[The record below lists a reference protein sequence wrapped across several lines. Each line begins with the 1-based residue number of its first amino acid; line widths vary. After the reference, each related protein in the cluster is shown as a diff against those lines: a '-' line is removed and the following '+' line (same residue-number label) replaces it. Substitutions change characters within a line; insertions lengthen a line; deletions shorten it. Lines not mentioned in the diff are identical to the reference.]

1 MKKITLLII
10 CVLGFILGSNAGTV
24 YYVSST
30 ATLGLQNGSS
40 WDNAF
45 LSPAAAIASATPVS
59 GDEFWVKQGTY
70 VLTAQLSWETGQSF
84 YGGFVGTETLR
95 SQRSTDATLTI
106 LDGNNLYRVLN
117 APSMASPT
125 TWDGFTIQNGAQATG
140 AGAFLQKNAILSNCI
155 FQNNKAVNVTSPY
168 VAAGGAIYIQGL
180 AGDADSIKVL
190 NCTIKTNSVKS
201 AAVASNYC
209 GGGGI
214 YIKPGSI
221 KAVVRGCTI
230 DSNIADGLG
239 TANAI
244 VSGGGIYM
252 CDGIIDNCTIKNNT
266 ATNANPTTFVLTNA
280 KNQAGGIFIMPQA
293 STNTIVKNT
302 TISGNSAPTY
312 VGGGIA
318 IDPLYTTTVVTA
330 KTSILNC
337 TIVNNSTWG
346 AGGGAITAAG
356 NATSTSEYA
365 FNNCIVANNESSS
378 VAAGGGGI
386 FVNNVAGTSI
396 AKFINCTVVNNKML
410 TTNYG
415 GAGVFYNNIAA
426 DITNCVFWGNG
437 SVGALAPYN
446 VRVKNTLTTNKLI
459 NCAFDSHFNEL
470 EVSPVATPADLTGKV
485 IVDVNN
491 TGSTGGTLYANFTS
505 PTNFIGKVVTAGD
518 VTSFASADWS
528 IASTSAC
535 KDAGTTVASV
545 TTDILGTPRPQGG
558 VYDIGA
564 YEVKTIPIL
573 DATTAASSITS
584 SSASSGGNITANGGA
599 SVSARGVC
607 WNQSINPT
615 ISSAHTTNGTGNGS
629 FTSSFSGLQP
639 NKTYYVRAYAT
650 NSVGTGYGAQ
660 ISFTTLL
667 GTPDITFS
675 TPTSVSKSYGDAK
688 FTNTAGSSN
697 SAGAITYSS
706 GNTSVATV
714 DASTGEVT
722 ILTSG
727 SAVITANIAANGD
740 YNSGLSTYT
749 VNVSRASQTITFG
762 MQVNKNVGDADF
774 SPATVSS
781 GLTVSYSSTNTA
793 AVSIDGTT
801 GWIHIVAPGTT
812 TITASQAGN
821 GNYNAA
827 SSVDQSLT
835 VNSSTITVS
844 SNSNISTLS
853 PTSAIDLTVSAG
865 YELTVNAD
873 ANVKSITVAPGAKL
887 TLNNTSVLTSTNGI
901 TLQNTASG
909 TASFVDSRTADNP
922 SVLAGIVQ
930 QDITETNRNWYVA
943 VPVSGKSA
951 SDITLSAAKIIKRN
965 EGFSSWDDVSGSLTA
980 GVGYIAVASTNSG
993 TTSWSL
999 NGNLN
1004 SGKVEVPVT
1013 NSGASSTGYN
1023 LLGNPYP
1030 SYLNW
1035 EQVLNLNATNASLLQ
1050 STIWYRTATFNN
1062 GLSKFDYS
1070 FNTYNSTGRMSIPA
1084 STTGYIPPMQAFW
1097 VLAGS
1102 AGTVTFTNA
1111 MRSHG
1116 DGASNKLK
1124 APSLNQQQIL
1134 RLQVSNAVNSDETLV
1149 YFNPN
1154 ASNAYDNFDSP
1165 KMSNN
1170 IASIP
1175 EIFTMVGT
1183 EKLVINGMNSVIPN
1197 QEIPLGFSTGQSNTF
1212 TIKAT
1217 EISNFND
1224 GTQIFLKDSQTNNE
1238 WNLTDGSAYNFS
1250 SDISSS
1256 NTSRFSVIFKAA
1268 SITTGIINSKG
1279 ASNSIL
1285 IYRNVNNL
1293 ISINCVN
1300 GIVGEASVSVY
1311 NAVGQK
1317 LAEQALQSSITIL
1330 SRSFTPGVYLVSVRA
1345 NAKSCTQKVVI
1356 N

>member
-1 MKKITLLII
+1 MKKSILLII
-10 CVLGFILGSNAGTV
+10 CVLGLNMWSNATV
-24 YYVSST
+24 YYVSSAGNNT
-30 ATLGLQNGSS
+30 TGDSWTNAFTSPGKALATLTAGTSS
-40 WDNAF
+40 GQHEVWVAKGTYS
-45 LSPAAAIASATPVS
+45 LSATY
-59 GDEFWVKQGTY
+59 TT
-70 VLTAQLSWETGQSF
+70 LTWKTGINF
-84 YGGFVGTETLR
+84 YGGFTFGQTARTD
-95 SQRSTDATLTI
+95 RSTDASLTI
-106 LDGNNLYRVLN
+106 LDGINTYRVLTSTTLLY
-117 APSMASPT
+117 AT
-125 TWDGFTIQNGAQATG
+125 TWDGFTIQNGYHTGG
-140 AGAFLQKNAILSNCI
+140 AGGALLQRNAILQNCI
-155 FQNNKAVNVTSPY
+155 VQNCKTTNY
-168 VAAGGAIYIQGL
+168 GGGGIAIG
-180 AGDADSIKVL
+180 GVSTETDSIKVL
-190 NCTIKTNSVKS
+190 NCIIRNNTVTDNTSS
-201 AAVASNYC
+201 QR

-214 YIKPGSI
+214 QIKAGSFC
-221 KAVVRGCTI
+221 AVVRGCTI
-230 DSNIADGLG
+230 DGNISDGLAG
-239 TANAI
+239 AGNVGGAGIHMMDGKVENCTISNNVATNKNASGGAI
-244 VSGGGIYM
+244 SYTGKCQGGGILVWPQTTTNPITIKNCTITGNSSQTYSGGGI
-252 CDGIIDNCTIKNNT
+252 CIDPTTSSVITAAQVNVSRTIITNNFVYKYGGGVATDRQSATATSSYAFENCVIANNRAENNNGGGVFVNNT
-266 ATNANPTTFVLTNA
+266 AGASGAVSFTNCNIVNNRMTTFS
-280 KNQAGGIFIMPQA
+280 AGGAGIYYNSIPALIKNCVLWGNTVYGA
-293 STNTIVKNT
+293 SPLKHNVRTADIT
-302 TISGNSAPTY
+302 GNQ
-312 VGGGIA
+312 
-318 IDPLYTTTVVTA
+318 
-330 KTSILNC
+330 ILNC
-337 TIVNNSTWG
+337 
-346 AGGGAITAAG
+346 AID
-356 NATSTSEYA
+356 SRFS
-365 FNNCIVANNESSS
+365 
-378 VAAGGGGI
+378 
-386 FVNNVAGTSI
+386 
-396 AKFINCTVVNNKML
+396 
-410 TTNYG
+410 
-415 GAGVFYNNIAA
+415 AA
-426 DITNCVFWGNG
+426 DVNYSVNTTTLTGLVTVETSNSG
-437 SVGALAPYN
+437 SVSGKFY
-446 VRVKNTLTTNKLI
+446 TNF
-459 NCAFDSHFNEL
+459 A
-470 EVSPVATPADLTGKV
+470 
-485 IVDVNN
+485 
-491 TGSTGGTLYANFTS
+491 S
-505 PTNFIGKVVTAGD
+505 PTNFTGNIVTANVD
-518 VTSFASADWS
+518 SIALITNADWS
-528 IASTSAC
+528 ISFNSAC
-535 KDAGTTVASV
+535 LNTGATVASP
-545 TTDILGTPRPQGG
+545 TNDIIGTPRPQGAA
-558 VYDIGA
+558 YDIGA
-564 YEVKTIPIL
+564 YEVKTVPVL
-573 DATTAASSITS
+573 DATVAASAITS
-584 SSASSGGNITANGGA
+584 SSASSGGNITGNGGA
-599 SVSARGVC
+599 SVTARGVC
-607 WNQSINPT
+607 WNLTSNPD
-615 ISSAHTTNGTGNGS
+615 IASAHTSNGTGTGS
-629 FTSSFSGLQP
+629 FTSNFTGLQP

-660 ISFTTLL
+660 VSFTTLF
-667 GTPDITFS
+667 GTPTLTFG
-675 TPTSVSKSYGDAK
+675 TPTSVSKTYGDAL
-688 FTNTAGSSN
+688 FTNAASSSN
-697 SAGAITYSS
+697 SSGAITYSS
-706 GNTSVATV
+706 GNTNVATV
-714 DASTGEVT
+714 DVSTGAVT
-722 ILTSG
+722 IVGAG
-727 SAVITANIAANGD
+727 SSVITATIAANGD
-740 YNSGLSTYT
+740 YNSGLITYT
-749 VNVSRASQTITFG
+749 VNVSPASQTITFG

-774 SPATVSS
+774 SPATASS
-781 GLTVSYSSTNTA
+781 GLVVSYSSTNTA

-812 TITASQAGN
+812 TITASQTGN

-827 SSVDQSLT
+827 SSVNQSLT

-951 SDITLSAAKIIKRN
+951 SDITLSSAKIIKRN

-993 TTSWSL
+993 TISWSL

-1062 GLSKFDYS
+1062 GMSKFDYS

-1084 STTGYIPPMQAFW
+1084 NTTGYIPPMQAFW

-1268 SITTGIINSKG
+1268 SITTGIINRKTD
-1279 ASNSIL
+1279 SNSIL

-1293 ISINCVN
+1293 ISINCVT

-1317 LAEQALQSSITIL
+1317 LAEQALQSSITVL
-1330 SRSFTPGVYLVSVRA
+1330 NRSFTPGVYLVSVRA

>member
-10 CVLGFILGSNAGTV
+10 CVLGFHLWSNAGTV

-45 LSPAAAIASATPVS
+45 LSPGAAIASTTPVS
-59 GDEFWVKQGTY
+59 GDEIWVKQGSY

-95 SQRSTDATLTI
+95 SQRSTDATLTV

-505 PTNFIGKVVTAGD
+505 PTNFIGKTLVAGD
-518 VTSFASADWS
+518 ITSLASADWS

-545 TTDILGTPRPQGG
+545 TNDILGTPRPQGAA
-558 VYDIGA
+558 YDIGA
-564 YEVKTIPIL
+564 YEVKTIPVL
-573 DATTAASSITS
+573 DATVAASAITS
-584 SSASSGGNITANGGA
+584 SSASSGGNITGNGGA
-599 SVSARGVC
+599 SVTARGVC
-607 WNQSINPT
+607 WNLTSNPD
-615 ISSAHTTNGTGNGS
+615 IASAHTSNGTGTGS
-629 FTSSFSGLQP
+629 FTSNFTGLQP

-660 ISFTTLL
+660 VSFTTLF
-667 GTPDITFS
+667 GTPT
-675 TPTSVSKSYGDAK
+675 
-688 FTNTAGSSN
+688 
-697 SAGAITYSS
+697 
-706 GNTSVATV
+706 
-714 DASTGEVT
+714 
-722 ILTSG
+722 L
-727 SAVITANIAANGD
+727 
-740 YNSGLSTYT
+740 
-749 VNVSRASQTITFG
+749 TFG
-762 MQVNKNVGDADF
+762 T
-774 SPATVSS
+774 P
-781 GLTVSYSSTNTA
+781 
-793 AVSIDGTT
+793 
-801 GWIHIVAPGTT
+801 
-812 TITASQAGN
+812 
-821 GNYNAA
+821 
-827 SSVDQSLT
+827 
-835 VNSSTITVS
+835 
-844 SNSNISTLS
+844 NI
-853 PTSAIDLTVSAG
+853 G
-865 YELTVNAD
+865 
-873 ANVKSITVAPGAKL
+873 
-887 TLNNTSVLTSTNGI
+887 
-901 TLQNTASG
+901 
-909 TASFVDSRTADNP
+909 
-922 SVLAGIVQ
+922 
-930 QDITETNRNWYVA
+930 
-943 VPVSGKSA
+943 
-951 SDITLSAAKIIKRN
+951 
-965 EGFSSWDDVSGSLTA
+965 
-980 GVGYIAVASTNSG
+980 
-993 TTSWSL
+993 
-999 NGNLN
+999 
-1004 SGKVEVPVT
+1004 
-1013 NSGASSTGYN
+1013 
-1023 LLGNPYP
+1023 
-1030 SYLNW
+1030 
-1035 EQVLNLNATNASLLQ
+1035 
-1050 STIWYRTATFNN
+1050 
-1062 GLSKFDYS
+1062 
-1070 FNTYNSTGRMSIPA
+1070 
-1084 STTGYIPPMQAFW
+1084 
-1097 VLAGS
+1097 
-1102 AGTVTFTNA
+1102 
-1111 MRSHG
+1111 
-1116 DGASNKLK
+1116 
-1124 APSLNQQQIL
+1124 
-1134 RLQVSNAVNSDETLV
+1134 
-1149 YFNPN
+1149 
-1154 ASNAYDNFDSP
+1154 
-1165 KMSNN
+1165 
-1170 IASIP
+1170 
-1175 EIFTMVGT
+1175 
-1183 EKLVINGMNSVIPN
+1183 
-1197 QEIPLGFSTGQSNTF
+1197 
-1212 TIKAT
+1212 
-1217 EISNFND
+1217 
-1224 GTQIFLKDSQTNNE
+1224 
-1238 WNLTDGSAYNFS
+1238 
-1250 SDISSS
+1250 
-1256 NTSRFSVIFKAA
+1256 
-1268 SITTGIINSKG
+1268 
-1279 ASNSIL
+1279 
-1285 IYRNVNNL
+1285 
-1293 ISINCVN
+1293 
-1300 GIVGEASVSVY
+1300 
-1311 NAVGQK
+1311 
-1317 LAEQALQSSITIL
+1317 
-1330 SRSFTPGVYLVSVRA
+1330 
-1345 NAKSCTQKVVI
+1345 
-1356 N
+1356 

>member
-10 CVLGFILGSNAGTV
+10 CVLGLNMWSNATTV

-30 ATLGLQNGSS
+30 ATGNGLGTS

-59 GDEFWVKQGTY
+59 GDEIWVKQGAY
-70 VLTAQLSWETGQSF
+70 IITAQLSWETGQSF

-106 LDGNNLYRVLN
+106 IDGNNLYRVLN

-125 TWDGFTIQNGAQATG
+125 TWDGFTIQNGLSSG
-140 AGAFLQKNAILSNCI
+140 GGGGAFLQKNAILSNCI
-155 FQNNKAVNVTSPY
+155 FQNNKATDFG
-168 VAAGGAIYIQGL
+168 GGAIYIQG
-180 AGDADSIKVL
+180 ATGDADSIKV
-190 NCTIKTNSVKS
+190 I
-201 AAVASNYC
+201 
-209 GGGGI
+209 
-214 YIKPGSI
+214 
-221 KAVVRGCTI
+221 
-230 DSNIADGLG
+230 
-239 TANAI
+239 
-244 VSGGGIYM
+244 
-252 CDGIIDNCTIKNNT
+252 NCTIKNNT
-266 ATNANPTTFVLTNA
+266 MTKTGSAKRGGGGIYVKAGSFKTVIRGCTIESNTADGLAGTSDIAGGGVYLCDGTLDASTIKNNIITNRAAASPFTLSTNG
-280 KNQAGGIFIMPQA
+280 KCQGGGIFIMPQA
-293 STNTIVKNT
+293 ITTNPITVRNCT
-302 TISGNSAPTY
+302 VSGNYSEGS
-312 VGGGIA
+312 VGGGIS
-318 IDPLYTTTVVTA
+318 IDPLFVAGTVITAPVNVTR
-330 KTSILNC
+330 
-337 TIVNNSTWG
+337 TIITNNWAYK
-346 AGGGAITAAG
+346 AGGGVMTDG
-356 NATSTSEYA
+356 LEPSSTSNYVFA
-365 FNNCIVANNESSS
+365 NCVIANNESSTI
-378 VAAGGGGI
+378 AAGGGGAFI
-386 FVNNVAGTSI
+386 NNVTAYTGTVS
-396 AKFINCTVVNNKML
+396 FTNCTVVNNKML
-410 TTNYG
+410 TSNYG
-415 GAGVFYNNIAA
+415 GAGIYYNNIKS
-426 DITNCVFWGNG
+426 DITNCAFWGNG
-437 SVGALAPYN
+437 GVTTFYN
-446 VRVKNTLTTNKLI
+446 VKVKNTLTTNKLI
-459 NCAFDSHFNEL
+459 NCVFDSHFNEL

-505 PTNFIGKVVTAGD
+505 PTNFIGKTLVAGD
-518 VTSFASADWS
+518 ITSLASADWS

-545 TTDILGTPRPQGG
+545 TNDILGTPRPQGAA
-558 VYDIGA
+558 YDIGA
-564 YEVKTIPIL
+564 YEVKTIPVL

-629 FTSSFSGLQP
+629 FISSFSGLQP

-667 GTPDITFS
+667 GAPDITFS

-722 ILTSG
+722 IVSAG
-727 SAVITANIAANGD
+727 SSVITATIAADGD